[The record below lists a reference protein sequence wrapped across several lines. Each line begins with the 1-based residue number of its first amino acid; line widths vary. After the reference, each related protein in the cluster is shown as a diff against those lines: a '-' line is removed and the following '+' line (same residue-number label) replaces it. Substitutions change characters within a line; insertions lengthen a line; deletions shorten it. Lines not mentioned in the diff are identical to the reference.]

1 MNAGVHGRGA
11 RRERD
16 GRPEA
21 RERGIRF
28 RDSMIGFVLM
38 TALVVVAA
46 VGAFILLDPRAQA
59 FWGLKL
65 SELGALLR
73 GALRF

>member
-16 GRPEA
+16 GHPEA
-21 RERGIRF
+21 RERRIRF

-46 VGAFILLDPRAQA
+46 VGTFILLDPRAQA